1 MSKLFSGPIAS
12 LREPVELDESVSVEM
27 NVKEDTSVVAQDKSK
42 KKFKKNNYLNYYCP
56 FFPNSVNLISAST
69 NSGKTTLLKNILV
82 NKKNCFVRPFD
93 RVLVV
98 LCNEKVDAQD
108 YLQLSNKS
116 LQVDTIYLSEF
127 DPETYLS
134 SNLVVIFEDV
144 LTLNDL
150 ILNTV
155 NVYAHHL
162 DLNSVFL
169 VTQSILREEEFK
181 SLLSLSHRVIIF
193 FSGVAGS
200 KLGLYIKKLFFVN
213 SEIKDYLKRIISFAE
228 KTKANVLFELN
239 DIRGQ
244 FETKY
249 FAIVN
254 FQGFFDRPID
264 KVKEDHD
271 ENTTNEKETF
281 IFPKLNEM
289 YDYDQKFSDFKVEL
303 AAAGD
308 LPLDAYVLVKTNN
321 VLPPEKKLK
330 KEESNAKRDWEA
342 VNTLIIDDINDGIR
356 PACRQSAKNIA
367 KSILNSKYF
376 LVSKDGKSLMIKNSP
391 KSSISLMDYLNVAS
405 RLAVPNEKFDQNHST
420 YVQISKLLLMSKTPK
435 FFIRNKNLFLRKP
448 AAARNAAAAARN
460 VVNK

>member
-1 MSKLFSGPIAS
+1 MSKLFSGPISS
-12 LREPVELDESVSVEM
+12 LREPVELVSVEM

-254 FQGFFDRPID
+254 FQGFFDRPDED
-264 KVKEDHD
+264 KDNKA
-271 ENTTNEKETF
+271 TNEKETF

-303 AAAGD
+303 AAAED

-448 AAARNAAAAARN
+448 ARNAAAAARN

>member
-1 MSKLFSGPIAS
+1 M
-12 LREPVELDESVSVEM
+12 ELVSVEM

-254 FQGFFDRPID
+254 FQGFFDRPD
-264 KVKEDHD
+264 EDHD

-303 AAAGD
+303 ADGNAD

-448 AAARNAAAAARN
+448 ARNAAAAARN

>member
-1 MSKLFSGPIAS
+1 M
-12 LREPVELDESVSVEM
+12 ELVSVEM

-303 AAAGD
+303 ADGD

-448 AAARNAAAAARN
+448 ARNAAAAARN